1 MAIKMKKEKEGKGF
15 EWIEVHSVH
24 EINVVKVYNKEIEKQ
39 RKRDQTYHSR
49 CVSMDQLFDE
59 HDFEFSSDEPS
70 ILDRLIEEEE
80 KEEERRLIFN
90 AIRELTLIQQHVIIE
105 HFWNNKSINQIAR
118 ERGVDPKATH
128 KSYCSALEKLRKKL
142 KNLQK

>member
-1 MAIKMKKEKEGKGF
+1 MAIKIKKEKEGKGF

-39 RKRDQTYHSR
+39 RKRDQAYHSR

-90 AIRELTLIQQHVIIE
+90 AIRELTLIQDGL
-105 HFWNNKSINQIAR
+105 NK
-118 ERGVDPKATH
+118 E
-128 KSYCSALEKLRKKL
+128 Y
-142 KNLQK
+142 KNLGFKRPKDVYGYFTDKDIEFFKSLENKKDAEM

>member
-1 MAIKMKKEKEGKGF
+1 MAIKIKKEKEGKGF

-39 RKRDQTYHSR
+39 RKRDQAYHSR

-90 AIRELTLIQQHVIIE
+90 AIRELTL
-105 HFWNNKSINQIAR
+105 S
-118 ERGVDPKATH
+118 
-128 KSYCSALEKLRKKL
+128 
-142 KNLQK
+142 

>member
-39 RKRDQTYHSR
+39 RKRDQAYHSR

-70 ILDRLIEEEE
+70 ILDRLIEE
-80 KEEERRLIFN
+80 
-90 AIRELTLIQQHVIIE
+90 Q
-105 HFWNNKSINQIAR
+105 
-118 ERGVDPKATH
+118 DKA
-128 KSYCSALEKLRKKL
+128 CN
-142 KNLQK
+142 NLQHCRLLLHHIFRYWDTQLTILEEMKRRNNEIYENVSS

>member
-39 RKRDQTYHSR
+39 RKRDQAYHSR

-59 HDFEFSSDEPS
+59 HDFEFSSDEP
-70 ILDRLIEEEE
+70 
-80 KEEERRLIFN
+80 
-90 AIRELTLIQQHVIIE
+90 
-105 HFWNNKSINQIAR
+105 
-118 ERGVDPKATH
+118 
-128 KSYCSALEKLRKKL
+128 
-142 KNLQK
+142 